1 MIVKRLMLNL
11 ATAIALAGF
20 TNYVYAQEPIPV
32 VATFSILGDMV
43 ERVGGDAITVTTL
56 VGRNGDSHVYQPTP
70 KQ

>member
-1 MIVKRLMLNL
+1 MTIKRRMLNL

-20 TNYVYAQEPIPV
+20 TNSVHAQEPIPV